1 MTLPG
6 GVSDVT
12 IPDRLPALLWPMG
25 GPGKFKRGISSGYDL
40 TQANV
45 ERELKRDKVINN
57 RRIRGAKGDVDNWT
71 NDIAE
76 AWATAA
82 QSVWHLTQQLP
93 IIGDFIEVFT
103 GKEDGN
109 TNDLGTAINTWRQEL
124 QDNRNRLVNGLFG
137 WDRWDATGE
146 LADQA
151 VRENAETV
159 AALGAAVADLQNDR
173 NNSSVGGKGVVV
185 DFTTRP
191 TASTL
196 GADFDQSY
204 TGSGTGTLGIVN
216 GTGAH
221 WNAKNDASRTCLFR
235 YNALQTATDYQ
246 KVWVAFGSSPEQ
258 FGRNAG
264 RNEIHGRKN
273 AAGTAYV
280 YAAMEKGRAEL
291 GCYVGGAKTMFVAKT
306 SGFSFKST
314 GLYALECGTVGV
326 LGLRVFRLLDSNG
339 SVILAHTEVGTTS
352 QAGPD
357 YRGGGGAVYAVAT
370 GFGTTGPGDMLA
382 WAMADNY
389 PPTLVGSIAKMYR
402 ANTGLVAI
410 NSGINPLPT
419 DFFDNSGATTADY
432 IVSRPNGSFTV
443 TMDGNYW
450 CKIQAKTVDL
460 PEQFT
465 FVLFINDNPYE
476 HAGDAHCR
484 GVNILGGN
492 VDPKACSAEIT
503 VPLQSGDT
511 VSWGTDSVGFSGTAF
526 GGEASGSET
535 FCKMALDNRSLA

>member
-6 GVSDVT
+6 GVSDVA
-12 IPDRLPALLWPMG
+12 IPDRLPDLLWPMG

-40 TQANV
+40 TQDNV
-45 ERELKRDKVINN
+45 ERELKRRKVVDNP
-57 RRIRGAKGDVDNWT
+57 RIRGAKGDVDNWT

-109 TNDLGTAINTWRQEL
+109 TNDLGSAINRWRQEL

-137 WDRWDATGE
+137 WDVWDASGD

-151 VRENAETV
+151 VKDNAATV
-159 AALGAAVADLQNDR
+159 AALGAAVAELQNDR
-173 NNSSVGGKGVVV
+173 NNSNVGGKGVVV

-196 GADFDQSY
+196 GSDFDQSY
-204 TGSGTGTLGIVN
+204 SGSGTGTLGIVN
-216 GTGAH
+216 GAGAS
-221 WNAKNDASRTCLFR
+221 WTARNDASRTCLFR

-246 KVWVAFGSSPEQ
+246 KVWVAFGTAPAQ
-258 FGRNAG
+258 FGSNAA

-273 AAGTAYV
+273 ATGDTYV

-291 GCYVGGAKTMFVAKT
+291 GCYVGGAKTSFVSRT

-314 GLYALECGTVGV
+314 GLYALECGTVGA

-339 SVILAHTEVGTTS
+339 SVILSHTEVGTTS

-370 GFGTTGPGDMLA
+370 GFGTTAPGDMLA

-402 ANTGLVAI
+402 ANTGSVAMA
-410 NSGINPLPT
+410 SGLNPLPD

-432 IVSRPNGSFTV
+432 IVSRPNGTFTV
-443 TMDGNYW
+443 TIDGNYW
-450 CKIQAKTVDL
+450 CKIQCRTNGL

-465 FVLFINDNPYE
+465 FVLYVNGDPYE
-476 HAGDAHCR
+476 HAGDAHHR

-492 VDPKACSAEIT
+492 VDPLACSAEIT
-503 VPLQSGDT
+503 VPLQAGDS
-511 VSWGTDSVGFSGTAF
+511 VGWGTDANGFAAGALT
-526 GGEASGSET
+526 GEPSGSQT
-535 FCKMALDNRSLA
+535 YSKIALDNRSLA